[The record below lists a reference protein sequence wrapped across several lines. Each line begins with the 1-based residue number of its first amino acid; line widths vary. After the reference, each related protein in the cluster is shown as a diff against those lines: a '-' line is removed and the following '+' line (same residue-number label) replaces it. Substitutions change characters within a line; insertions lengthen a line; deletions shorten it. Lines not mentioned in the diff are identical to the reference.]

1 MFCENCGKEIDD
13 NADVCVNCGCFVKK
27 NNTVNVVGSENVGDK
42 SKVASGLLGLFL
54 GGFGA
59 HNFYLGRYVK
69 AIIQLCMTVCSI
81 ILFVIGSAKIASEI
95 IARGWENADAITDAQ
110 LTELTNLFGGFF
122 TVGYLLIVAVGI
134 WAFIEAIM
142 CFCGAMKDGKGKKLK

>member
-13 NADVCVNCGCFVKK
+13 DADVCVNCGCFVKK
-27 NNTVNVVGSENVGDK
+27 NNAVNVVGSENVGDK

-69 AIIQLCMTVCSI
+69 AIIQLCMTICAIV
-81 ILFVIGSAKIASEI
+81 LYVVGTAKVASEI
-95 IARGWENADAITDAQ
+95 IARGWNAETIPDTQ
-110 LTELTNLFGGFF
+110 LAEIMSQFSGFF